1 MLLYFLKLVIHIILP
16 FFIYRKIYFY
26 SLWNMKYSKN
36 TLSPLY
42 VVFNLLNSTLTLTR
56 RQTYKQTKT
65 NKPLPAPLSVL
76 SRVLTAGWNLPLFQN
91 MTCLLFL
98 TVSNLFDSR
107 LKTTVLLRIFMFY
120 LYSRLNKFQKVF
132 SNLLKILVCVIDYS
146 NNSGCLSLVPIRHS
160 RVWYKSSPLCIWFL
174 CHLHLLNWVILFTT

>member
-98 TVSNLFDSR
+98 CMVAEDNTWELDREGGRPASWVQGQPGLHRVLGHQALYYKMLPLRKSL
-107 LKTTVLLRIFMFY
+107 LLRQ
-120 LYSRLNKFQKVF
+120 LTS
-132 SNLLKILVCVIDYS
+132 CV
-146 NNSGCLSLVPIRHS
+146 L
-160 RVWYKSSPLCIWFL
+160 
-174 CHLHLLNWVILFTT
+174 